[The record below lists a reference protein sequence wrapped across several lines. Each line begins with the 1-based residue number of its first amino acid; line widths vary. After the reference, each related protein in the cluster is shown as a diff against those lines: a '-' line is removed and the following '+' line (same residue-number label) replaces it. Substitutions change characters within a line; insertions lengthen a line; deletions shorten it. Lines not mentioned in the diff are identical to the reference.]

1 MTTSRVKY
9 QIEVYDITVATG
21 YKTSSNAINTGR
33 TDNDDRPATT
43 PLATWLAMKDSDAST
58 YFVENKYPS
67 PLPSGTDALTAEDLS
82 AVFNKKTFA
91 DVDAA
96 KTAIISSDLATAIS
110 TNCSTVSYSLDSNN
124 LIIDCIHAD
133 DTKSAAMATAMN
145 ASGWS
150 SEAGAVYST
159 IS

>member
-1 MTTSRVKY
+1 MATSRTKY
-9 QIEVYDITVATG
+9 QIEVYDITAASG
-21 YKTSSNAINTGR
+21 YKSGSNAISPTFEDLGL
-33 TDNDDRPATT
+33 TDADCT
-43 PLATWLAMKDSDAST
+43 T
-58 YFVENKYPS
+58 YFDANKYPD
-67 PLPSGTDALTAEDLS
+67 PLPATDGTDPLTAEDLS
-82 AVFNKKTFA
+82 AVFNRKTFA

-96 KTAIISSDLATAIS
+96 KTAIISSDLATAIA
-110 TNCSTVSYSLDSNN
+110 TNCSTVSYSLVSNN

>member
-1 MTTSRVKY
+1 MATSRVKY
-9 QIEVYDITVATG
+9 QIEVYDITVASG
-21 YKTSSNAINTGR
+21 YKSASSAITAKDE
-33 TDNDDRPATT
+33 DNNSTAVGVG
-43 PLATWLAMKDSDAST
+43 DAHCSNH
-58 YFVENKYPS
+58 FHSNKYPS
-67 PLPSGTDALTAEDLS
+67 PLPSGTDPLTAEDLS
-82 AVFNKKTFA
+82 AVFNRKTFA

-96 KTAIISSDLATAIS
+96 KTAIISSDLATAIA

>member
-1 MTTSRVKY
+1 MITRVKY
-9 QIEVYDITVATG
+9 QIEVYDITAVSG
-21 YKTSSNAINTGR
+21 YKSASSAITPVDDDGNAVTL
-33 TDNDDRPATT
+33 TDTFCTDYF
-43 PLATWLAMKDSDAST
+43 DA
-58 YFVENKYPS
+58 NKYPD
-67 PLPSGTDALTAEDLS
+67 PLPSGKDPLTAEDLS

-133 DTKSAAMATAMN
+133 DTKRAAMATAMN

>member
-1 MTTSRVKY
+1 MASSRVVY
-9 QIEVYDITVATG
+9 TIAVYDITAASG
-21 YKTSSNAINTGR
+21 YKSGSGAVADGAADGYTI
-33 TDNDDRPATT
+33 TDDDCAV
-43 PLATWLAMKDSDAST
+43 
-58 YFVENKYPS
+58 YFAGSKYPS
-67 PLPSGTDALTAEDLS
+67 TLPATDGTDALTAEDLS
-82 AVFNKKTFA
+82 AVFARKTYS

>member
-9 QIEVYDITVATG
+9 QIEVYDITAASG
-21 YKTSSNAINTGR
+21 YKSASNAITSPR
-33 TDNDDRPATT
+33 TDNDDRPAST
-43 PLATWLAMKDSDAST
+43 PLATWLAVNDADMT
-58 YFVENKYPS
+58 NYFTHNKYPS

-96 KTAIISSDLATAIS
+96 KTAIISSDLATAIA
-110 TNCSTVSYSLDSNN
+110 TNCSTVSYSLVSNN

-133 DTKSAAMATAMN
+133 DTKSAAMGTAMN

>member
-1 MTTSRVKY
+1 MITRVKY
-9 QIEVYDITVATG
+9 QIEVYDITAASG
-21 YKTSSNAINTGR
+21 YKSASSAITPV
-33 TDNDDRPATT
+33 NDDDT
-43 PLATWLAMKDSDAST
+43 PVTLTDTDCT
-58 YFVENKYPS
+58 NYFANNKYPN
-67 PLPSGTDALTAEDLS
+67 PLPSGKDPLTAEDLS

>member
-1 MTTSRVKY
+1 MATSRVKY
-9 QIEVYDITVATG
+9 QIEVYDITAASG
-21 YKTSSNAINTGR
+21 YKSASSAISPVDEDNNAVTL
-33 TDNDDRPATT
+33 TDEHCSNH
-43 PLATWLAMKDSDAST
+43 
-58 YFVENKYPS
+58 FQGNKYPS
-67 PLPSGTDALTAEDLS
+67 SMPTGTDALTAEDLS
-82 AVFNKKTFA
+82 AVFARKTFA
-91 DVDAA
+91 NVEAA

-133 DTKSAAMATAMN
+133 DTKSAAMATAMSV
-145 ASGWS
+145 SGWS

>member
-1 MTTSRVKY
+1 MITRVKY
-9 QIEVYDITVATG
+9 QIEVYDITAASG
-21 YKTSSNAINTGR
+21 YKSASSAITPV
-33 TDNDDRPATT
+33 NDDDT
-43 PLATWLAMKDSDAST
+43 PVTLTDTDCT
-58 YFVENKYPS
+58 NYFANNKYPN
-67 PLPSGTDALTAEDLS
+67 PLPATDGTDALTAEDLS

-133 DTKSAAMATAMN
+133 DTKRAAMATAMN

>member
-9 QIEVYDITVATG
+9 QIEVYDITAASG
-21 YKTSSNAINTGR
+21 YKSASNAIDHGR
-33 TDNDDRPATT
+33 TDNDDRPAVT
-43 PLATWLAMKDSDAST
+43 PLATWLAVNDADAT
-58 YFVENKYPS
+58 NYFTHNKYPS

-82 AVFNKKTFA
+82 AVFNRKTFA